1 MQADPKTTRTF
12 YLGSN
17 ESPTTTDSSMP
28 TVSLS
33 PTTVSLPNNESTPLT
48 RAGTLT
54 GKYVGNWTG
63 NLTQK
68 NSQDNS
74 SQQFR
79 LNIKLK
85 NGNVGSKVGEYTNF
99 VSCRGVLILRGVKS
113 DSIELFANNTLGS
126 CISGTS
132 TMKLIGDDLIEY
144 KAVFPD
150 STITVAGLLTRE

>member
-12 YLGSN
+12 YIESN
-17 ESPTTTDSSMP
+17 ESPTTSDSSMP

-33 PTTVSLPNNESTPLT
+33 PTTVSSPNNESTPLT

-85 NGNVGSKVGEYTNF
+85 NGNVGSKVGETNGYG
-99 VSCRGVLILRGVKS
+99 CLGVLILRGVKS
-113 DSIELFANNTLGS
+113 DSIELFANITGGS
-126 CISGTS
+126 CISGTI